1 MADPWTINPAEPG
14 YSRHAMGVTQRRVR
28 VGVARKAG
36 ETRTADNGKLKLR
49 DSWWEVLAGGDR
61 HDADLVL
68 NALRRPN

>member
-1 MADPWTINPAEPG
+1 
-14 YSRHAMGVTQRRVR
+14 MGVTQRRVR